1 MVQYKLHYF
10 DLPGRAEAIRML
22 FYYKGQPFE
31 DYRIKKE
38 DWPTVK
44 SKYTFGQVPVLE
56 VDGKQ
61 LAQTGAIMQF
71 LGKKFD
77 LGGKNE
83 WEEAKAMEI
92 IFLNDEMGVAI
103 GPYIG
108 AKFGFRE
115 GNVEQLRKDV
125 FLPAIER
132 YFPLYEKR
140 LEESNSGFILPSGL
154 SFVDFSVAHFIGM
167 MIEME
172 KDIMAKYPKLVDF
185 STRFYSLP
193 QLKEYLSKKKC

>member
-1 MVQYKLHYF
+1 MVQYKLNYF
-10 DLPGRAEAIRML
+10 DITAKGEPIRLL
-22 FYYKGQPFE
+22 FNYKGQTFE

-38 DWPTVK
+38 GWPTIK
-44 SKYTFGQVPVLE
+44 SKYIFGQVPVLE

-61 LAQTGAIMQF
+61 LAQCGAIMQF

-92 IFLNDEMGVAI
+92 SCLCDEMAYVV
-103 GPYIG
+103 GPYVG
-108 AKFGFRE
+108 AKLGFRE
-115 GNVEQLRKDV
+115 GDVEQLRKDV

-154 SFVDFSVAHFIGM
+154 SFVDFSVAHFTGM

-185 STRFYSLP
+185 SRRIHSLP

>member
-44 SKYTFGQVPVLE
+44 SKYPFGQVPVLE

-61 LAQTGAIMQF
+61 LAQAGAILQF
-71 LGKKFD
+71 LGKKFE
-77 LGGKNE
+77 LAGKDE

-92 IFLNDEMGVAI
+92 IFLNDEMGVAV

-140 LEESNSGFILPSGL
+140 LEESNSGFILASGL
-154 SFVDFSVAHFIGM
+154 SFVDFSVAHFTGM

>member
-1 MVQYKLHYF
+1 MVQYKLNYF
-10 DLPGRAEAIRML
+10 DITAKGEPIRLL
-22 FYYKGQPFE
+22 FNYKGQTFE

-38 DWPTVK
+38 DWPTLK
-44 SKYTFGQVPVLE
+44 SKYIFGQVPVLE

-61 LAQTGAIMQF
+61 LAQCGAIMQF

-92 IFLNDEMGVAI
+92 SCLCDEMAYVV
-103 GPYIG
+103 GPYVG
-108 AKFGFRE
+108 AKLGFRQ
-115 GNVEQLRKDV
+115 GDVEQLRKDV

-154 SFVDFSVAHFIGM
+154 SFVDFSVAHFTGM

-185 STRFYSLP
+185 SNRFYSLP

>member
-38 DWPTVK
+38 DWPTIK
-44 SKYTFGQVPVLE
+44 SNYIFGQVPLFCNFWA
-56 VDGKQ
+56 KR
-61 LAQTGAIMQF
+61 
-71 LGKKFD
+71 FD
-77 LGGKNE
+77 LAGKNE

-92 IFLNDEMGVAI
+92 IFLNDEFGVAV

-132 YFPLYEKR
+132 YFPFYEKR

-154 SFVDFSVAHFIGM
+154 SFVDFSVAHFTGM

-185 STRFYSLP
+185 SNRFYSLP